1 MIIRISRSQMLKLRL
16 FLSQKD
22 IFMKLTTLLV
32 AIITIFLPILCYA
45 NTQITISTVNED
57 INSAYLSLQQK
68 QLKMVKA
75 TSKLKAAIGN
85 CAIKYT
91 SLSECLSEN
100 NDIPANIKST
110 GQEITSINWVV
121 ESALQGRILVDTHSQ
136 GIYHGK
142 SYQLLGEID
151 KDNNFHWAEICQPN
165 TLCFANR
172 LKQIQQQ
179 KIQQVAQVIST
190 EHSPSEVAAVYLTAA
205 LSNSDFNRVAALSTL
220 HSALKLSLK
229 HNNEAVEQVQQ
240 FQYTVLDEK
249 FKTANNKLNN
259 EPKKVAHL
267 QIQISGLFN
276 GEYFTTTKEIKLVN
290 LQGYWLV
297 SSFQ

>member
-1 MIIRISRSQMLKLRL
+1 
-16 FLSQKD
+16 
-22 IFMKLTTLLV
+22 MKLTTLL
-32 AIITIFLPILCYA
+32 AATIAVYLPMLCYA
-45 NTQITISTVNED
+45 NTQITISTVNEG
-57 INSAYLSLQQK
+57 INSAYLSLQQE
-68 QLKMVKA
+68 QLKIQKA
-75 TSKLKAAIGN
+75 TSKLKAAIDN
-85 CAIKYT
+85 CTIKYT
-91 SLSECLSEN
+91 SLSECLPEN
-100 NDIPANIKST
+100 NGIPANIKST
-110 GQEITSINWVV
+110 GQEITSINWGVK
-121 ESALQGRILVDTHSQ
+121 SALQGRILVNTHSQ

-142 SYQLLGEID
+142 SYELLGEID

-190 EHSPSEVAAVYLTAA
+190 EHSPSEVAGVYLKAA

-229 HNNEAVEQVQQ
+229 HNNEVVEQVQQ
-240 FQYTVLDEK
+240 FQYTVLDER
-249 FKTANNKLNN
+249 FKTANNTLKNRLNN
-259 EPKKVAHL
+259 EPAKVVLL
-267 QIQISGLFN
+267 QIEISGLFN
-276 GEYFTTTKEIKLVN
+276 GEYFTTTKEMKLVN

>member
-1 MIIRISRSQMLKLRL
+1 MLKLRL

-110 GQEITSINWVV
+110 RQEVTSIKWVV
-121 ESALQGRILVDTHSQ
+121 ESALQGRILVNTH
-136 GIYHGK
+136 
-142 SYQLLGEID
+142 
-151 KDNNFHWAEICQPN
+151 
-165 TLCFANR
+165 
-172 LKQIQQQ
+172 
-179 KIQQVAQVIST
+179 
-190 EHSPSEVAAVYLTAA
+190 
-205 LSNSDFNRVAALSTL
+205 
-220 HSALKLSLK
+220 
-229 HNNEAVEQVQQ
+229 
-240 FQYTVLDEK
+240 
-249 FKTANNKLNN
+249 
-259 EPKKVAHL
+259 
-267 QIQISGLFN
+267 
-276 GEYFTTTKEIKLVN
+276 
-290 LQGYWLV
+290 
-297 SSFQ
+297 